1 MTTPQHPQALSHAA
15 DERQGR
21 SPGLFYLIILCVPM
35 FLTLLDVMAM
45 NVAMPT
51 IGATFRVPVSDWSR
65 IVSCY
70 AIPLAVLLI
79 PGGWLVDRFGARP
92 ILIAG
97 ILAFTVASLV
107 GGFAPTWHLVL
118 LSRLIQGC
126 AAALMIPAGLVEVNQ
141 TWPEPGQKARA
152 LGLWSAASAVATA
165 LGPAMGGCLV
175 SGLSW
180 QSVFWINVPLG
191 LFALWGLRLGASQRE
206 PQRRLPAPDAS
217 SPLSVRAF
225 IGSVA
230 GAAIMTAGANG
241 TVQVVTIHL
250 QTTVALP
257 PGQTGLVLL
266 LPPRRLPYW
275 DRCPVTSSIDMAG
288 AASQP

>member
-1 MTTPQHPQALSHAA
+1 
-15 DERQGR
+15 
-21 SPGLFYLIILCVPM
+21 
-35 FLTLLDVMAM
+35 
-45 NVAMPT
+45 
-51 IGATFRVPVSDWSR
+51 
-65 IVSCY
+65 
-70 AIPLAVLLI
+70 
-79 PGGWLVDRFGARP
+79 
-92 ILIAG
+92 
-97 ILAFTVASLV
+97 
-107 GGFAPTWHLVL
+107 
-118 LSRLIQGC
+118 
-126 AAALMIPAGLVEVNQ
+126 MIPADLVEVNQ

-165 LGPAMGGCLV
+165 LGPAVGGFLV

-266 LPPRRLPYW
+266 LATAPFVILGPLSGNLVNRSGRRRVAAVGFTFGAVCLTTLGRLANITGLIPSLLGIGIALALMTSAIVGESLDAWPRKPGLASGVNNAAPQAGTGLGVAIAAYLANRYLS
-275 DRCPVTSSIDMAG
+275 DALLQLTGIASSIWCLLG
-288 AASQP
+288 AAVVAMTFKKS